1 MKTRPVIGLS
11 GSIIIEKADGFE
23 GYRRSYINE
32 DYVDSVIVNGGTPVI
47 LPLTTNETIIES
59 YLESIDGLI
68 LSGGHDVYPM
78 NYNEEPLQKLG
89 QVYPD
94 RDYFDFKLLELAIK
108 KEIPILGICRG
119 FQLMNVYHGGS
130 LYQDLSYRENETIK
144 HDQKYTSHITTHS
157 LIVEKETKLFNIF
170 ENENLMVNSF
180 HHQILNRIGED
191 LIVSARSKDGVA
203 EAIEH
208 KTYDFMLGVQW
219 HPEMLHKSEMIM
231 NNIFK
236 ELINKAKN
244 RG

>member
-157 LIVEKETKLFNIF
+157 LIVEKDTKLFNIF

-191 LIVSARSKDGVA
+191 LIVSARAKDGVA